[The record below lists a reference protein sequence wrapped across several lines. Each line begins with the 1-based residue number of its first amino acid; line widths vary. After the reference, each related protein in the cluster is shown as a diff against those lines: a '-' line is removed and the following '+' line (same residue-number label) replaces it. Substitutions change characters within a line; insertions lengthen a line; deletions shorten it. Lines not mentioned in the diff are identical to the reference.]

1 MFYSRK
7 LKKFKDINHCFFS
20 RNGGYSK
27 GLFKSLNCG
36 FGSSDNKK
44 NILKNLSYVAKKM
57 GIKKENLILM
67 NQTHSNKVKEIYEG
81 NNKKKINSDALIT
94 NVNGLALAVLTADC
108 VPVLIFDYKNK
119 VIACIHAG
127 WRGAF
132 SGIIKNTVNKIKK
145 LNSKNEIYASIGP
158 CIGKK
163 NYEVDLRF
171 YRKFMSQSKK
181 NQKFFSYKN
190 RKKKLFDLRK
200 FVADKLLKLKVKVDH
215 VNHDTF
221 KESNNFFS
229 YRKSSNLG
237 HKDYGRCISI
247 ISLN

>member
-44 NILKNLSYVAKKM
+44 NIIKNLSYVAKKM
-57 GIKKENLILM
+57 GIKNKNLILM
-67 NQTHSNKVKEIYEG
+67 NQTHSNKVKEIYEC
-81 NNKKKINSDALIT
+81 NKKKINSDALIT

-108 VPVLIFDYKNK
+108 VPVLIFDHKNK

-145 LNSKNEIYASIGP
+145 LNSENEIYAAIGP

-229 YRKSSNLG
+229 CRKSSNLG

-247 ISLN
+247 ISLS

>member
-44 NILKNLSYVAKKM
+44 NIIKNLSYVAKKM
-57 GIKKENLILM
+57 GIKNKNLILM
-67 NQTHSNKVKEIYEG
+67 NQTHSNKVKEIYEC
-81 NNKKKINSDALIT
+81 NKKKINSDALIT

-108 VPVLIFDYKNK
+108 VPVLIFDHKNK

-145 LNSKNEIYASIGP
+145 LNSENEIYAAIGP

-229 YRKSSNLG
+229 CRKSSNVG

-247 ISLN
+247 ISLS

>member
-44 NILKNLSYVAKKM
+44 NIIKNLSYVAKKM
-57 GIKKENLILM
+57 GIKNKNLILM
-67 NQTHSNKVKEIYEG
+67 NQTHSNKVKEIYEC
-81 NNKKKINSDALIT
+81 NKKKINSDALIT

-108 VPVLIFDYKNK
+108 VPVLIFDHKNK

-145 LNSKNEIYASIGP
+145 LNSKNEIYATIGP

>member
-44 NILKNLSYVAKKM
+44 NIIKNLSYVAKKM
-57 GIKKENLILM
+57 GIKNKNLILM
-67 NQTHSNKVKEIYEG
+67 NQTHSNKVKEIYEC
-81 NNKKKINSDALIT
+81 NKKKINSDALIT

-108 VPVLIFDYKNK
+108 VPVLIFDHKNK

-145 LNSKNEIYASIGP
+145 LNSENEIYAAIGP

-229 YRKSSNLG
+229 CR
-237 HKDYGRCISI
+237 
-247 ISLN
+247 